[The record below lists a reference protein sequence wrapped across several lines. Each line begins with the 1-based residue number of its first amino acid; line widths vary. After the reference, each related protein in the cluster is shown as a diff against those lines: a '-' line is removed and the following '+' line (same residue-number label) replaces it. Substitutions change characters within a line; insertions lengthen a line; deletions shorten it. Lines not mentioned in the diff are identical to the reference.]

1 MCHISV
7 LKTYFDLVQFL
18 QLFLAFLNANKAY
31 FIVIYQ
37 LVKVESEN
45 ISETRPLLIYEV
57 LGSC

>member
-31 FIVIYQ
+31 FIVICQ